1 MERAGRRKG
10 KAHRY
15 TGLALLIMWYL
26 IVVIAA
32 DLLSAWLRRLV
43 TGKG

>member
-1 MERAGRRKG
+1 MDTAGRRKAE
-10 KAHRY
+10 AHHY

-26 IVVIAA
+26 ILVITV